1 MDTAP
6 VDDSTQKGIVA
17 QRRAVVAKMI
27 ACGAIAADPFLNN
40 RERPVLGIAFSGG
53 GIRSATIS
61 LGAIQALAKTGRLF
75 DFDFMSSVSGGGY
88 IASFLGS
95 LFVPQSYRDAKAIR
109 EGDADN
115 PDDAALARRCAY
127 AQRVLTQPADC
138 TLITS
143 DEVPPPQNQP
153 PHPGYNAIRS
163 PLHWLRENGRYLA
176 PNGASDYASA
186 ATYLS
191 RNWLAMIYIF
201 VIAMAVV
208 FWTLHVA
215 LAGLAYGLA
224 RWGSA
229 QGEIVGEALID
240 WTHIAGTSPISAL
253 LIAAPVVLVVAL
265 SAGVAYWSTA
275 ILHGF
280 RPKGRM
286 AIIEQHP
293 RIALALV
300 AMVQAIVTCGFTRWM
315 AGFPALA
322 SPPTAPFTTTLLPAL
337 AWLGITVLGL
347 TAVFTLR
354 AAFAKS
360 GDGVAF
366 FVSDA
371 RRLLTRCTT
380 NFNLVLVLVMVL
392 GLVDTAGL
400 RFHDDLQDHG
410 PQVLKLG
417 VAALAPAGAWLISK
431 IAGNTSAKGAVAQI
445 VAKYLDAVTLVVGV
459 ALFGGLAV
467 LADTLAHFLIWQGDA
482 WPSPPDHVWRV
493 FDYTA
498 MELGGAAL
506 AGLALVTYFSTGFIN
521 LSSLHNFYTTRLTRT
536 YLGAAN
542 VERLSNLVQDGPAG
556 NIRDSQPQDDI
567 DIQRYQTLR
576 TAAPLHIINVTL
588 NETGGSDDSPLV
600 ERDRKGLSLAF
611 APDGVVLNAG
621 VRVVRP
627 WSEVAS
633 KQAEPLSLGQL
644 CAISGAAVSTGMGSY
659 TSLGLALCLTFAN
672 ARLGY
677 WWQARTLFCAVQPN
691 LGGTYGYLLREML
704 ARFRRDT
711 ERIMLSDGG
720 HFENSGAYELLR
732 RKVDVALVLDN
743 GADPDY
749 SFDELADLVRLARL
763 DMALEITVAS
773 ADDVALAFDPDSR
786 GLFFNTLGDTWRTLA
801 ASNQCKAFALL
812 LKVTGTGAKT
822 RWIVWIKP
830 RLGAVRALDI
840 QGYGLA
846 HATFPQESTADQF
859 FNEAQWE
866 SYRAMGEDLLET
878 LLKPGGGVDGLR
890 RLAGW
895 TPQPA
900 APAAPGSAGKP
911 GEI

>member
-6 VDDSTQKGIVA
+6 VDDSAKEGIVG
-17 QRRAVVAKMI
+17 QRREVVATMI
-27 ACGAIAADPFLNN
+27 ACGAIPADPFLNN
-40 RERPVLGIAFSGG
+40 RDRPVLGIAFSGG

-95 LFVPQSYRDAKAIR
+95 LFVPQSYRTAEAIR
-109 EGDADN
+109 RGDPAGTRPAD
-115 PDDAALARRCAY
+115 LAQRCKY

-143 DEVPPPQNQP
+143 GEVPPPQDDADRP
-153 PHPGYNAIRS
+153 DYNAIRS

-208 FWTLHVA
+208 FWATHVA
-215 LAGLAYGLA
+215 VAGLVYCLA
-224 RWGSA
+224 KWGSA
-229 QGEIVGEALID
+229 LGKAVID
-240 WTHIAGTSPISAL
+240 WTHLAGRQPISAL
-253 LIAAPVVLVVAL
+253 LILAPVMLVLAV

-280 RPKGRM
+280 RPKGRT
-286 AIIEQHP
+286 AIIEEHP
-293 RIALALV
+293 RIALAVV
-300 AMVQAIVTCGFTRWM
+300 ALVQATVTSGFTGWM
-315 AGFPALA
+315 TRFPQLDW
-322 SPPTAPFTTTLLPAL
+322 PPTKAFTATFLTAL

-347 TAVFTLR
+347 TALFTLR

-360 GDGVAF
+360 GNGVAF
-366 FVSDA
+366 FASDA
-371 RRLLTRCTT
+371 RRLLTRLTT
-380 NFNLVLVLVMVL
+380 NLNLALMLVLAL
-392 GLVDTAGL
+392 GLIDTVGL
-400 RFHDDLQDHG
+400 RFHDDLQEHG
-410 PQVLKLG
+410 PQVLKLIIP
-417 VAALAPAGAWLISK
+417 ALAPAGAWLISK

-459 ALFGGLAV
+459 VLFGGLAV
-467 LADTLAHFLIWQGDA
+467 LADTLAHFLIWQQDA
-482 WPSPPDHVWRV
+482 WPSPPECLGQV
-493 FDYTA
+493 FDYPA
-498 MELGGAAL
+498 MQLGGVAL
-506 AGLALVTYFSTGFIN
+506 VGLALVTYFSTGFIN

-801 ASNQCKAFALL
+801 ESNQCKAFALL